1 MIWMTQQSSEID
13 HPLISLCEG
22 TLEPSGAVT
31 SFQSLHQQEVSTS
44 LSKRLW
50 ICLYA
55 ADAAV
60 SAFGD
65 NLEIIVTGV

>member
-1 MIWMTQQSSEID
+1 MTQKSSEAD
-13 HPLISLCEG
+13 HPLISPDEG

-31 SFQSLHQQEVSTS
+31 SFQQEVSTS
-44 LSKRLW
+44 LSERCW
-50 ICLYA
+50 ICLHA

-65 NLEIIVTGV
+65 DLEIIVTGV

>member
-1 MIWMTQQSSEID
+1 MTQQSPEVD
-13 HPLISLCEG
+13 HPLISLRED

-44 LSKRLW
+44 LSKRCW
-50 ICLYA
+50 ICLPA
-55 ADAAV
+55 AGPAV

-65 NLEIIVTGV
+65 DLEIIVTGV